1 MAKEDPMSHELAPA
15 EQPVVSRTKRRHLEN
30 IFRGVRHTLLNRGL
44 YRRRKDG
51 GIQEVA
57 WQRTILLSD
66 LGIVAFE
73 VDVQRLPVKIE
84 KLLNPEVTHQI
95 QASLGGR
102 RVKVTNSRG
111 LFFSVKL
118 EPDPPK
124 TKVRLPRRVPLVL
137 GPKDQGPYLI
147 PIGQGVDGPVW
158 RSLLETGHILV
169 GGESGSGKSTWLNA
183 ALAALLA
190 THTPQELQVAI
201 VDPKEVEFQTYQGVP
216 HLFAPLAT
224 EVDEASALTARLMA
238 EMDRRRALFKH
249 AGAKNL
255 PGYNQRNSELNPAP
269 GKGRLPLIL
278 FIIDEVTDIALAAG
292 LKSPF
297 YTDLIRLSSKGRAFG
312 LAMVLAT
319 QNPKAKV
326 LDTLIRGNMST
337 RIAFRVATAEH
348 SRIIL
353 GCGGAQELPRT
364 VRGRL
369 KARLGRGLET
379 LQGLYITDEE
389 VERLTDELR
398 GRQPPVLTELEEEM
412 VRYAMEHLGGKFHI
426 HKLAAAFKG
435 RSSMKRIWRLAKSW
449 ELRGWLI
456 PGPSR
461 ADGRRVS
468 DELVSLLS
476 SPPERAPEEG

>member
-1 MAKEDPMSHELAPA
+1 MSRELSSG
-15 EQPVVSRTKRRHLEN
+15 EKRHLEN

-44 YRRRKDG
+44 YRQRKDSR
-51 GIQEVA
+51 IQEVA
-57 WQRTILLSD
+57 WKRTILLPD
-66 LGIVAFE
+66 LGVVAFE
-73 VDVQRLPVKIE
+73 VDAQRLPVKIE
-84 KLLNPEVTHQI
+84 NLLDPEVAHQM

-111 LFFSVKL
+111 LLFGVKL

-124 TKVRLPRRVPLVL
+124 TKVRLPRRVPFNLDARPE
-137 GPKDQGPYLI
+137 GTYLI
-147 PIGQGVDGPVW
+147 PIGQGVDGLVW
-158 RSLLETGHILV
+158 RSLPETGHILV
-169 GGESGSGKSTWLNA
+169 GGESGSGKSTWLNV

-201 VDPKEVEFQTYQGVP
+201 VDPKEVEFQAYQDLP
-216 HLFAPLAT
+216 HLFAPVAT
-224 EVDEASALTARLMA
+224 EVDDASALTARLMA
-238 EMDRRRALFKH
+238 EMDRRRALFRH

-255 PGYNQRNSELNPAP
+255 PRYNQRSGEPHPELA
-269 GKGRLPLIL
+269 KERLPLIL
-278 FIIDEVTDIALAAG
+278 LLVDEVTDIALAAG

-312 LAMVLAT
+312 LVMVLAT

-337 RIAFRVATAEH
+337 RIAFRVATADH

-468 DELVSLLS
+468 DELLNLLS
-476 SPPERAPEEG
+476 SPPERDPEEG